1 MEAFQQ
7 GAVSFVP
14 ETTYLHWNT
23 GFPAATVCEKLDKEK
38 IWELV
43 ERFVIAVNIWKLC
56 KKENTSKK

>member
-23 GFPAATVCEKLDKEK
+23 GFPAATVCENLNKAK
-38 IWELV
+38 IWDLV
-43 ERFVIAVNIWKLC
+43 KRFVIAVYVWRLNYHV
-56 KKENTSKK
+56 

>member
-23 GFPAATVCEKLDKEK
+23 GFPAATVCEKLNKGK
-38 IWELV
+38 IWELA
-43 ERFVIAVNIWKLC
+43 ERFVVEINV
-56 KKENTSKK
+56 